1 MLKTKGSEH
10 DKEIRRNLSHAP
22 CDRMGQ
28 ICARG
33 SGNSGCTLCRAKKTN
48 ALVLL
53 TKSTSSIDS
62 GLGLNQVRLP
72 FDPRR
77 RPGDFPLR

>member
-1 MLKTKGSEH
+1 MRVALVTVVVPL
-10 DKEIRRNLSHAP
+10 R
-22 CDRMGQ
+22 
-28 ICARG
+28 
-33 SGNSGCTLCRAKKTN
+33 RAKKTN

>member
-1 MLKTKGSEH
+1 MKWELNSDFDNTQWFESVLKTKGSEH

-33 SGNSGCTLCRAKKTN
+33 SGNSGCT
-48 ALVLL
+48 VMQ
-53 TKSTSSIDS
+53 
-62 GLGLNQVRLP
+62 G
-72 FDPRR
+72 
-77 RPGDFPLR
+77 